1 MSVADEELTPAR
13 PEDDTRQRLTWLG
26 HSTVLLE
33 VDGARLLTDP
43 VLRARVLHL
52 RRVGEALPLDPQSVD
67 AVLISHIHYDHLDL
81 PSLRRLGRSS
91 LLVVPSGAG
100 SLLRR
105 HGFEHVIEVEPGDEA
120 QIRGATIRATHAEH
134 DSRRLPFGV
143 ETPALGYLVSGS
155 VSTYFAGD
163 TDLFGGMGAIADNLD
178 VALLPVAGWGPS
190 LPPGHL
196 DPRGAAEALGL
207 LRPRIAVPIH
217 WGTYRRIGLSR
228 DPAVLRE
235 PAESFARFAADL
247 MPEVEVCVLPVGV
260 SVDIEMR
267 TTLQRA
273 EDER

>member
-1 MSVADEELTPAR
+1 VSVADEELTPAR

-228 DPAVLRE
+228 DPAALRE
-235 PAESFARFAADL
+235 PAERFKRFAADL
-247 MPEVEVCVLPVGV
+247 MPEVEVCVLPVGG

-267 TTLQRA
+267 TTLQRG
-273 EDER
+273 EGER

>member
-163 TDLFGGMGAIADNLD
+163 TDLFGGMGAIANDLD

-196 DPRGAAEALGL
+196 DPRSAAEALGL

-247 MPEVEVCVLPVGV
+247 MPEVEVCVLPVGG